1 MQLEYI
7 SALFC
12 NPAALCVKVSLLFL
26 YRRLFPIPWV
36 RWTTSIMTGV
46 CVVWAV
52 TFWFALIFMCTPP
65 ESLWNPAVRGQCIES
80 GKAQLVAF
88 TTELAIDTVILSLPI
103 RMVVALQLA
112 PRRKCLV
119 LMIFLLGGL
128 WVLLLLTPKSA
139 NFTS

>member
-12 NPAALCVKVSLLFL
+12 NPSALCVKVSLLCL

-36 RWTTSIMTGV
+36 RWATSIMIGV
-46 CVVWAV
+46 CVAWAV
-52 TFWFALIFMCTPP
+52 TFWFSLIFTCNPP

-80 GKAQLVAF
+80 GTAQVVAF

-103 RMVVALQLA
+103 RMVTALQMA
-112 PRRKCLV
+112 PRRKFLV
-119 LMIFLLGGL
+119 LLIFLLGGL
-128 WVLLLLTPKSA
+128 WVLLFLTPQSA
-139 NFTS
+139 DFTS